1 MVNDAV
7 VYIYIGTNVWCYV
20 TVVWVVVDSNFQVST
35 RVQKST
41 STTSTRGQRPEA
53 QCIITNLNT

>member
-7 VYIYIGTNVWCYV
+7 VYIGTNVWCYV

-41 STTSTRGQRPEA
+41 SRFLLPVPEARGQRHSV
-53 QCIITNLNT
+53 L